1 MALGEIVEGLTEE
14 VTFKMAFGKIRRD
27 SRNHLAY
34 TYPVVRPPGFRSC
47 FCRLLL
53 GV

>member
-1 MALGEIVEGLTEE
+1 MALGEIMEGLTEK

-34 TYPVVRPPGFRSC
+34 IYPAVRPPGFKSC
-47 FCRLLL
+47 LCHLLL
-53 GV
+53 GE